1 LSEEVARAGQRKG
14 RRQRKGKAG
23 KEAARQ
29 EKSSTCGSAEQ
40 LTKLDLIQHG
50 LCYIRLKL
58 SLQDVNLVGIEG
70 CSEQGSDRRQAQDT
84 VTSKLAVSTVLK
96 RLLYSFWQR
105 PSTVTNTK

>member
-1 LSEEVARAGQRKG
+1 
-14 RRQRKGKAG
+14 
-23 KEAARQ
+23 
-29 EKSSTCGSAEQ
+29 
-40 LTKLDLIQHG
+40 
-50 LCYIRLKL
+50 
-58 SLQDVNLVGIEG
+58 VNLVGIEG